1 MDDLDYMQILKDEFD
16 EIVADAEV
24 KHGYCPTCAIPM
36 QHIDIDYKCQTCG
49 YTCIWEPETTTDI
62 STGHFH
68 ICSGGNKGKF
78 YNPITDYSKTQKRT
92 LKDQFIRLADVYH
105 DAYPAATPIPERII
119 DQAIEIYN
127 GIQKFAIQHQSGA
140 VTLGEKPGDGERKF
154 VRRGTIKDEIL
165 ASLIYYICQN
175 ENRSRRKRD
184 IAIFM
189 KLTGQGFPRG
199 EDIVKIL
206 AKQGVITL
214 DMSEKPFTYIERYLA
229 VLQIDEK
236 YIDFITQVVE
246 LSDQNNIC
254 TRSQTSSKIVGA
266 ISILIQILGLKITSK
281 QIEAACDN
289 TKKNTFDKFAK
300 EILSNM
306 KIFAPLFREYGLIE

>member
-1 MDDLDYMQILKDEFD
+1 MDDIDYMQILKDEFD
-16 EIVADAEV
+16 EIVADAEPR
-24 KHGYCPTCAIPM
+24 HGYCPTCETPM
-36 QHIDIDYKCQTCG
+36 QHIEIDYKCQTCG
-49 YTCIWEPETTTDI
+49 YTCVWEPEATTDI
-62 STGHFH
+62 ATGHFH
-68 ICSGGNKGKF
+68 ICSGVNKGKF

-92 LKDQFIRLADVYH
+92 LNDQFTRLAAAYH
-105 DAYPAATPIPERII
+105 DAFPTSTPIPERII

-127 GIQKFAIQHQSGA
+127 GIQKFAIQRQSGA

-165 ASLIYYICQN
+165 GALIYYICQN

-184 IAIFM
+184 IALFM

-206 AKQGVITL
+206 AKQGVIAL
-214 DMSEKPFTYIERYLA
+214 DLSEKPFTYIERYLA

-236 YIDFITQVVE
+236 YIEFIIRMVE

-254 TRSQTSSKIVGA
+254 TRSQTSSKIVGS
-266 ISILIQILGLKITSK
+266 ISMLIRMLDLKITPK

-289 TKKNTFDKFAK
+289 TKKNTFDKFVK

-306 KIFAPLFREYGLIE
+306 KIFAPLFREYDLL